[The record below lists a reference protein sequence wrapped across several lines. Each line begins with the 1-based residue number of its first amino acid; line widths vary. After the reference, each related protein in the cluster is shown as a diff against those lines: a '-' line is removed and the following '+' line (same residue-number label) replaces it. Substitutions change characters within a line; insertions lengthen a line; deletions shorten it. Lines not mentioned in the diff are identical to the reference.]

1 MTTQV
6 EFFQNNVID
15 GALTPEQA
23 AQLLE
28 LPEGDT
34 STMRLETDGQPVAIT
49 GQAAAPAVAEV
60 AGKAVESEHE
70 PVILAKDGVH
80 TIPFEKLAE
89 AREAEKHWK
98 QAALDAQEKL
108 EAAQKAAP
116 AEQVPAETP
125 KVEDENPFGDYSEE
139 GIKNGVKKLV
149 AAERDAIRQE
159 LRAELD
165 KELAPLKVQHAQ
177 TAVEAH
183 FAKIEAAHPD
193 VDSIAQSA
201 ELEAWISK
209 QPSFVRD
216 GFKAVIDHGTAD
228 QVIEAL
234 TTYKAASGKTAAPLH
249 TKESAAAAA
258 QAAIEKAKTFVP
270 TSLTDFPG
278 GTSGPGNKFDALDS
292 MSATQLG
299 EAMQNMTPK
308 QIETYLNRI

>member
-89 AREAEKHWK
+89 ARAAEQNWK
-98 QAALDAQEKL
+98 QVAIDAQAKL
-108 EAAQKAAP
+108 EAAQKATP
-116 AEQVPAETP
+116 AEPATAETL

-183 FAKIEAAHPD
+183 FAKIEAVHRD
-193 VDSIAQSA
+193 FDSIAQSA
-201 ELEAWISK
+201 ELREWISTK
-209 QPSFVRD
+209 PSFYRN
-216 GFKAVIDHGTAD
+216 AYQAIIDHGTAE

-234 TTYKAASGKTAAPLH
+234 DIYKAETVNIAKTPAKP
-249 TKESAAAAA
+249 SAAAAA